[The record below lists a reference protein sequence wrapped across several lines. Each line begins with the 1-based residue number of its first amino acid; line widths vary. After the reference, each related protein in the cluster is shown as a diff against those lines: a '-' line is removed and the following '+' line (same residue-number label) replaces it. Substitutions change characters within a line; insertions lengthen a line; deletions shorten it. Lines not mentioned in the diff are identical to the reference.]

1 MATKIKSAVIYA
13 RISQDRD
20 DTQAGVKRQLAD
32 CRKLCKDMGLQVVGE
47 FIDNDVSAMSKKRR
61 PEYEAM
67 LELVKAGTADA
78 IVCWAT
84 DRLYR
89 KTRDL
94 EALIDD
100 IGLAAVF
107 TCKSGEVDL
116 STSDGRMF
124 ARMMGAV
131 AQGASEKA
139 GERIAR
145 ARQQA
150 AAEGRF
156 KGGTRPFGY
165 EADGVTVRK
174 DEAKAMARAYA
185 SLIAGRTMSWVA
197 KDLNR
202 QGFTGTKGR
211 PMDGT
216 TLKQMM
222 LSPRYAGLCSY
233 KGKITGPA
241 VWPAIVSEDVFNQA
255 KAILLIHRP
264 QYRPQRGNA
273 PVSLLGGIL
282 FCPRC
287 EKPMYSKTSR
297 KNANHK
303 YAIYECKAGCS
314 KRKRQY
320 VDEFIEQVIITRL
333 ATASSKGQLVRA
345 PKRVKVSTDYARA
358 EELRRN
364 LETMHT
370 LATTMDPMD
379 YHKAVNQYRA
389 ELDLIE
395 SRLVVTENKAASAA
409 LGLDVAKTWAA
420 LDLDGKRTVIKEQVA
435 KVVALP
441 GAYSLKG
448 PERVPEFLDIVWI
461 A

>member
-1 MATKIKSAVIYA
+1 VATKVKTAVIYA

-32 CRKLCKDMGLQVVGE
+32 CRKLAKDMGLQVVGE

-67 LELVKAGTADA
+67 LELVKAGTASA

-156 KGGTRPFGY
+156 QGGTRRFGF
-165 EADGVTVRK
+165 EKDGVTIRK
-174 DEAKAMARAYA
+174 DEAKALARAFD
-185 SLIAGRTMSWVA
+185 LLLGGRSVGWVA
-197 KDLNR
+197 RDLQR
-202 QGFTGTKGR
+202 QGFKGSMGR

-216 TLKQMM
+216 TIKRMM
-222 LSPRYAGLCSY
+222 LSPRYVGLCSY
-233 KGKITGPA
+233 KGKVTGPA

-264 QYRPQRGNA
+264 KFAPARGSA

-287 EKPMYSKTSR
+287 EKPMYATTAQR
-297 KNANHK
+297 KNHK
-303 YAIYECKAGCS
+303 HPVYQCKIGCS
-314 KRKRQY
+314 SRGREY

-333 ATASSKGQLVRA
+333 ATASAKGKLVRT
-345 PKRVKVSTDYARA
+345 PKKVKVSTDYARA

-379 YHKAVNQYRA
+379 YHKAVTQYRS

-395 SRLVVTENKAASAA
+395 SRLVVTENRAASAA

-441 GAYSLKG
+441 GAPRVKDR
-448 PERVPEFLDIVWI
+448 ERVPEFLDIVWI